1 MGNGGKNMKLQLAYL
16 LNRRLKNHSENVF
29 EGISKGRKKAL
40 ENWFKDKWVQLEM
53 TKDLV
58 STFRE
63 DDGAILVT
71 LMDKLS

>member
-1 MGNGGKNMKLQLAYL
+1 MKLQLAYL

-63 DDGAILVT
+63 DDGAILAT